1 MISLHPTR
9 LILLGLSLVLLG
21 FVLPFLMTLHI
32 IHPTFFLS
40 FVSWG
45 STTGGLFLGLIG
57 SAHYVGSRKN

>member
-1 MISLHPTR
+1 MINIYPKR
-9 LILLGLSLVLLG
+9 LILIGFFLALLG

-32 IHPTFFLS
+32 LKTTFFLS

-57 SAHYVGSRKN
+57 AANYVRSQKN